1 MKSTS
6 LTFTQTLLL
15 VEDDAQIRRFLRQS
29 MESEGFNV
37 REVATLADGLVDAGT
52 ARPDLVVLDLSL
64 PDGDGK
70 QFVQE
75 LRSWSQVP
83 VLVLS
88 ARSAEAEKIAAL
100 EAGADDYLTKP
111 FSTGEL
117 LARVRALLR
126 RAATMRDGE
135 PATVHFGDVGVDR
148 SRRLV
153 TRAGQPVHLTDIEY
167 RILLCLLANADRVV
181 TQRHLL
187 TEVWGQAYLERGHYL
202 RIHISHLRQK
212 LEQDSARPRF
222 ILTET
227 GVGYRFMPPANAP
240 D

>member
-1 MKSTS
+1 MTRAG
-6 LTFTQTLLL
+6 LPVTHTLLL
-15 VEDDAQIRRFLRQS
+15 VEDDVQIRRFLHQS

-37 REVATLADGLVDAGT
+37 REVTTLAAGLIDAGT

-75 LRSWSQVP
+75 LRSWAQIP

-126 RAATMRDGE
+126 RATTTREGE
-135 PATVHFGDVGVDR
+135 PATVRFGDVEVDR

-167 RILLCLLANADRVV
+167 RILLCLLGNADRVV
-181 TQRHLL
+181 TQKQLL

>member
-1 MKSTS
+1 MTS
-6 LTFTQTLLL
+6 PGSQAAQTVLL
-15 VEDDAQIRRFLRQS
+15 VEDDAQIRRFLQQS
-29 MESEGFNV
+29 MAHEGFVV
-37 REVATLADGLVDAGT
+37 REATTLTAGLIDAGT

-75 LRSWSQVP
+75 LRSWTQTP

-88 ARSAEAEKIAAL
+88 ARSAESEKIAAL

-126 RAATMRDGE
+126 RAAVTREGE
-135 PATVHFGDVGVDR
+135 AATVRFGDVVVDR

-153 TRAGQPVHLTDIEY
+153 TRGGQPLHLTGIEY

-187 TEVWGQAYLERGHYL
+187 TEVWGHAYLERGHYL